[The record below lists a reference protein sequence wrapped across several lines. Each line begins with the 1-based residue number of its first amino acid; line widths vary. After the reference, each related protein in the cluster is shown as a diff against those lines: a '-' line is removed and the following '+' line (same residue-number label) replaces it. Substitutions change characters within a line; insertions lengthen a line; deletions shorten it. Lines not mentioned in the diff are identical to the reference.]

1 MGEVGTGSTTK
12 RQVRKVIGRQVK
24 MLMASS
30 RLPRHSF
37 KTTDL
42 ITSLDVIIMITC
54 NRRDVCKSKTL
65 TQLERATNV
74 QGKIATSIWAFLLS

>member
-12 RQVRKVIGRQVK
+12 RQVRKVTGRQVK

-42 ITSLDVIIMITC
+42 ITSLEYDY
-54 NRRDVCKSKTL
+54 
-65 TQLERATNV
+65 V
-74 QGKIATSIWAFLLS
+74 QSQRCVQEQNSYAAGEGYKCAG